1 MYNFDLTIFHKLSYK
16 IVPYMYVSTPIKH
29 GKVVEA
35 VECDS
40 FEGVHLQH
48 YNHKRYQVQPTKD
61 EVEQTACVEFPP
73 WRKRGSDFIWDP
85 EN

>member
-1 MYNFDLTIFHKLSYK
+1 MRLLRGRPPPALYDNYD
-16 IVPYMYVSTPIKH
+16 
-29 GKVVEA
+29 
-35 VECDS
+35 
-40 FEGVHLQH
+40 
-48 YNHKRYQVQPTKD
+48 HKRYQVQPTKD